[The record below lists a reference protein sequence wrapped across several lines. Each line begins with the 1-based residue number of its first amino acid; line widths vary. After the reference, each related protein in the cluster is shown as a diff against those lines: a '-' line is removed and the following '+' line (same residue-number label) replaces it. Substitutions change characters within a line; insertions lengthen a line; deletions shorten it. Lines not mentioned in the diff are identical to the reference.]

1 MKLGGP
7 GAAPSPAMV
16 KLPTDQAESSAKT
29 TPPTIAVALTRQKYV
44 PLGRPLSLSCVGA
57 GMVSAAWFVAPAAM
71 IDAKVDVVDTC
82 HV

>member
-7 GAAPSPAMV
+7 GAAPSPTTV
-16 KLPTDQAESSAKT
+16 KLPTDQAESSA
-29 TPPTIAVALTRQKYV
+29 TIAVALTRQKYV